1 MRAKANRLR
10 SQRGN
15 ALIVVM
21 MVGTIIAIG
30 FAGIITSSVLVEQRA
45 VEGSLVRSR
54 AYWAEMGNF
63 NYALGRISKSKF
75 CSSCL
80 IPNNNIKDTVMATNL
95 QSYFN
100 ELNNLKTWTYPDE
113 AAGYTITTTDTAAA
127 DDTPG
132 RQQYSGWLMAT
143 SSYSSSSLVAGLNS
157 HLPVMELRLCVG
169 LGNTNSRCGNLNNNN
184 GGSTTAYFSINRLTN
199 LPG

>member
-1 MRAKANRLR
+1 MSDALK

-30 FAGIITSSVLVEQRA
+30 FAGIVTSSVMVEQRA
-45 VEGSLVRSR
+45 VEGSLARSR

-63 NYALGRISKSKF
+63 NYALSRISKSKF

-80 IPNNNIKDTVMATNL
+80 IPNSNTKDTVLAVNL

-100 ELNNLKTWTYPDE
+100 ELNALQTWTYPDE
-113 AAGYTITTTDTAAA
+113 SASYTITITDTAAA
-127 DDTPG
+127 DNTPG
-132 RQQYSGWLMAT
+132 RQQFSGWLMAT

-157 HLPVMELRLCVG
+157 HLPVMELRLCAG
-169 LGNTNSRCGNLNNNN
+169 LGNTNSHCGNLNNNN
-184 GGSTTAYFSINRLTN
+184 GGSTTAYFSVDRLTD

>member
-1 MRAKANRLR
+1 MSDALK
-10 SQRGN
+10 SQKGN

-30 FAGIITSSVLVEQRA
+30 FAGIVTSSLLVEQRA
-45 VEGSLVRSR
+45 VEASLARSR

-63 NYALGRISKSKF
+63 NYALSRISKSKF

-80 IPNNNIKDTVMATNL
+80 LPNGNTKDTVLAVNL
-95 QSYFN
+95 QAYFN

-113 AAGYTITTTDTAAA
+113 SASYSITVTDTAAA
-127 DDTPG
+127 DNTPG
-132 RQQYSGWLMAT
+132 RQQFSGWLMAT
-143 SSYSSSSLVAGLNS
+143 STYSSSSLVAGLNS
-157 HLPVMELRLCVG
+157 HLPVMELRVCVG
-169 LGNTNSRCGNLNNNN
+169 LGNANSHCGNLNNNN
-184 GGSTTAYFSINRLTN
+184 GGSTTAYFSIDRLTN

>member
-1 MRAKANRLR
+1 MSDALK

-21 MVGTIIAIG
+21 MVGTIVAIG
-30 FAGIITSSVLVEQRA
+30 FAGIVTSSVLVEQRA
-45 VEGSLVRSR
+45 VEGSLARSR
-54 AYWAEMGNF
+54 AYWAEVGNF
-63 NYALGRISKSKF
+63 NYALSRISKSKF

-80 IPNNNIKDTVMATNL
+80 FPNSNVKDTVMAANL
-95 QSYFN
+95 QAYFN
-100 ELNNLKTWTYPDE
+100 ELGSQKTWTYPE
-113 AAGYTITTTDTAAA
+113 ESASYSITTTDTAAA

-132 RQQYSGWLMAT
+132 RQQFSGWLMAT
-143 SSYSSSSLVAGLNS
+143 SSYSSSSLVSGLNS

-169 LGNTNSRCGNLNNNN
+169 LGNTNSHCGNINNNN
-184 GGSTTAYFSINRLTN
+184 GGNTTAYFSIDRLSN